1 MADDCISLLLGNF
14 GPWHV
19 LLVFLVASSNFFL
32 ALNTIGSAFL
42 LPSELPFH
50 CSEHN
55 ATEDVD
61 ACELRR
67 RGRCGT
73 VVFDQTEYRS
83 TAVEDFELVCKRRW
97 LSSLSQSLAMAGL
110 AVGALAFGRFADRG
124 GRRASLL
131 LGATVHVLGCLLSLA
146 ASGVGIYA
154 LSRLV
159 TSLGAASATAL
170 DVLLVECVAP
180 RHRYLDSLAIAV
192 GFCLGALAAAGLS
205 IALPSWRAL
214 HGVMLI
220 HGALVFSCSLLVHE
234 SPRWLLSRGRVEDAQ
249 EALRGIATFNG
260 VHRGKIAAHI
270 PKLLQQYEASA
281 AAEAPAC
288 LPSLRDLLC
297 TSRSLGLYT
306 LFMWFQAVVLGLVYY
321 TSSLTGT
328 SLGGRPQLDF
338 ACLSATELA
347 CNLAGC
353 AASRYLPRR
362 TTMAS
367 LAATLACAQ
376 ALLLACSGYAA
387 RLGVGLVVRGAV
399 SSYFLV
405 CFLHLQESY
414 PTGMR
419 GLGVSVFQCVFWGSA
434 ALDPFARN
442 ALGTLL
448 PAVYVAALLVCCPVV
463 LCLVRET
470 LGRSLADE
478 SPPCADGGDRCAGQ
492 LRAEPGTELV
502 VQVLRF

>member
-159 TSLGAASATAL
+159 TSLGAASAT
-170 DVLLVECVAP
+170 C
-180 RHRYLDSLAIAV
+180 
-192 GFCLGALAAAGLS
+192 CLSTGLS

-414 PTGMR
+414 PTGIR

>member
-14 GPWHV
+14 GPWQV

-83 TAVEDFELVCKRRW
+83 TAVEDFELVCERRW

-131 LGATVHVLGCLLSLA
+131 LGATVHVSGCLLSLA

-270 PKLLQQYEASA
+270 PKLLEQYEASA
-281 AAEAPAC
+281 AEEAVAC
-288 LPSLRDLLC
+288 LPNLRDLLC

-306 LFMWFQAVVLGLVYY
+306 LFMWFQVREIVRDDWRSQVDQQTLSICKGP
-321 TSSLTGT
+321 
-328 SLGGRPQLDF
+328 GGRPGPGVLHIV
-338 ACLSATELA
+338 ANGHLSGRPPSTGLCLPVRHRAGLQPGRLRGCPVPAATDHHGLSGRDPGLRPGAAPDVQRLRSAVGRRPGR
-347 CNLAGC
+347 AGC
-353 AASRYLPRR
+353 RELLLPRVLPAPAGVVPDGDPGPR
-362 TTMAS
+362 RQRFPVRFLGIGSARP
-367 LAATLACAQ
+367 LRKERP
-376 ALLLACSGYAA
+376 GYPPA
-387 RLGVGLVVRGAV
+387 RRVRRGAPRLQSGRVV
-399 SSYFLV
+399 SRA
-405 CFLHLQESY
+405 
-414 PTGMR
+414 G
-419 GLGVSVFQCVFWGSA
+419 
-434 ALDPFARN
+434 DAREV
-442 ALGTLL
+442 AGRR
-448 PAVYVAALLVCCPVV
+448 VAAVC
-463 LCLVRET
+463 
-470 LGRSLADE
+470 
-478 SPPCADGGDRCAGQ
+478 
-492 LRAEPGTELV
+492 
-502 VQVLRF
+502 